1 MELHCHNVF
10 SNYMNDSPRIP
21 FDCGVTIEDQLYLA
35 YEKKIDAL
43 FITNH
48 NTLNGYKQMV
58 EYRDNH
64 EKLKSIKIYPAEE
77 ITINT
82 KGHVLAYGIYETIK
96 PGMNIDET
104 LDEIKKQN
112 AVSCAAHPFAVSNG
126 IRENA
131 IKCDMIETFNSNN
144 IDHYSNIVAE
154 KFSSDNKMISIAGSD
169 SHVLTTFGR
178 CINSIES
185 ENMLDSLLQEM
196 LKRKSKILK
205 AELAL
210 KEELFE
216 HAHYMLSSSKD
227 QLLNYIL
234 LHHPSKFSLVKWT
247 LDSFLSKPNSKLW
260 KILGSLGLYLSKRVS
275 KKVNMKG
282 HNPYVFQ
289 DRSWKTLISMSL
301 YP

>member
-1 MELHCHNVF
+1 
-10 SNYMNDSPRIP
+10 MNDSPRIP

-35 YEKKIDAL
+35 YEKRIDAL

-48 NTLNGYKQMV
+48 NTLKGYKQMV

-64 EKLKSIKIYPAEE
+64 EKLRRIKIYPAEE

-82 KGHVLAYGIYETIK
+82 KGHILAYGIYETIK
-96 PGMNIDET
+96 PGMDIDET
-104 LDEIKKQN
+104 LDAIKKQN

-126 IRENA
+126 IREKA

-144 IDHYSNIVAE
+144 IDHYSNLVAE
-154 KFSSDNKMISIAGSD
+154 KFSSDNHMISIAGSD

-185 ENMLDSLLQEM
+185 ENKLDSILQEM

-216 HAHYMLSSSKD
+216 HAYYMLSASKD
-227 QLLNYIL
+227 HLLNYIL
-234 LHHPSKFSLVKWT
+234 VHHPSKFSLVKWT

>member
-1 MELHCHNVF
+1 
-10 SNYMNDSPRIP
+10 MNDSPRIP
-21 FDCGVTIEDQLYLA
+21 FDCGVTIQDQLYLA

-64 EKLKSIKIYPAEE
+64 EKLRRIKIYPAEE

-82 KGHVLAYGIYETIK
+82 KGHILAYGIYETIK
-96 PGMNIDET
+96 PGMDIDET
-104 LDEIKKQN
+104 LDAIKKQN

-126 IRENA
+126 IREKA
-131 IKCDMIETFNSNN
+131 VKCDMIETFNSNN

-154 KFSSDNKMISIAGSD
+154 KFSSDNHMISIAGSD

-178 CINSIES
+178 CINSLES
-185 ENMLDSLLQEM
+185 ENKLDSILQEM

-216 HAHYMLSSSKD
+216 HAYYMLSASKD
-227 QLLNYIL
+227 HLLNYIL
-234 LHHPSKFSLVKWT
+234 VHHPSKFSLVKWT

>member
-1 MELHCHNVF
+1 
-10 SNYMNDSPRIP
+10 MNDSPRIP

-48 NTLNGYKQMV
+48 NTLKGYKQMV

-64 EKLKSIKIYPAEE
+64 EKLRRIKIYPAEE

-82 KGHVLAYGIYETIK
+82 KGHILAYGIYETIK
-96 PGMNIDET
+96 PGMDIDET
-104 LDEIKKQN
+104 LDAIKKQN

-126 IRENA
+126 IREKA

-144 IDHYSNIVAE
+144 IDHYSNLVAE
-154 KFSSDNKMISIAGSD
+154 KFSSDNHMISIAGSD

-185 ENMLDSLLQEM
+185 ENKLDSILQEM

-216 HAHYMLSSSKD
+216 HAYYMLSASKD
-227 QLLNYIL
+227 HLLNYIL
-234 LHHPSKFSLVKWT
+234 VHHPSKFSLVKWT

>member
-1 MELHCHNVF
+1 
-10 SNYMNDSPRIP
+10 MNDSPRIP
-21 FDCGVTIEDQLYLA
+21 FDCGVTIQDQLDLA

-64 EKLKSIKIYPAEE
+64 EKLRRIKIYPAEE

-82 KGHVLAYGIYETIK
+82 KGHILAYGIYETIK
-96 PGMNIDET
+96 PGMDIEET
-104 LDEIKKQN
+104 LDAIKKQN
-112 AVSCAAHPFAVSNG
+112 GVSCAAHPFAVSNG
-126 IRENA
+126 IREKA

-154 KFSSDNKMISIAGSD
+154 KFSSDNHMISIAGSD

-185 ENMLDSLLQEM
+185 ENKLDSILQEM

-216 HAHYMLSSSKD
+216 HAYYMLSASKD
-227 QLLNYIL
+227 HLLNYIL
-234 LHHPSKFSLVKWT
+234 VHHPSKFSLVKWT

>member
-1 MELHCHNVF
+1 
-10 SNYMNDSPRIP
+10 MNDSPRIP
-21 FDCGVTIEDQLYLA
+21 FDCGVSIEDQLYLA
-35 YEKKIDAL
+35 HEKKIDAL

-48 NTLNGYKQMV
+48 NTLNGYKQMIA
-58 EYRDNH
+58 YRDNH
-64 EKLKSIKIYPAEE
+64 EKLKNIKIYPAEE

-82 KGHVLAYGIYETIK
+82 KGHILAYGIYETIK
-96 PGMNIDET
+96 PGMDIDET
-104 LDEIKKQN
+104 LDAIKKQN

-126 IRENA
+126 IREKA

-144 IDHYSNIVAE
+144 IDHYSNLVAE
-154 KFSSDNKMISIAGSD
+154 KFSSDNHMISIAGSD
-169 SHVLTTFGR
+169 SHVLTTFAR
-178 CINSIES
+178 CINSLES
-185 ENMLDSLLQEM
+185 ENKLDYILQEM

-216 HAHYMLSSSKD
+216 HAYYMLSASKD
-227 QLLNYIL
+227 HLLNYVL
-234 LHHPSKFSLVKWT
+234 VHHPSKFSLVKWT

-282 HNPYVFQ
+282 HNPYVFE
-289 DRSWKTLISMSL
+289 DRSWKTLISLSL

>member
-1 MELHCHNVF
+1 
-10 SNYMNDSPRIP
+10 MNDSPRIP

-48 NTLNGYKQMV
+48 NTLKGYKQMV

-64 EKLKSIKIYPAEE
+64 EKLSRIKIYPAEE

-82 KGHVLAYGIYETIK
+82 KGHILAYGIYETIK
-96 PGMNIDET
+96 PGMDIDET
-104 LDEIKKQN
+104 LDAIKKQN

-126 IRENA
+126 IREKA

-154 KFSSDNKMISIAGSD
+154 KFSSDNHMISIAGSD

-178 CINSIES
+178 CINSIEA
-185 ENMLDSLLQEM
+185 ENKLDSILQEM

-216 HAHYMLSSSKD
+216 HAYYMLSASKD
-227 QLLNYIL
+227 HLLNYIL
-234 LHHPSKFSLVKWT
+234 VHHPSKFSLVKWT

>member
-1 MELHCHNVF
+1 
-10 SNYMNDSPRIP
+10 MNDSPRIP

-48 NTLNGYKQMV
+48 NTLNGYKQMI

-64 EKLKSIKIYPAEE
+64 EKLRRIKIYPAEE

-82 KGHVLAYGIYETIK
+82 KGHILAYGIYETIK
-96 PGMNIDET
+96 PGMDIDET
-104 LDEIKKQN
+104 LDAIKKQN

-126 IRENA
+126 IREKA

-154 KFSSDNKMISIAGSD
+154 KFSSDNHMISIAGSD

-185 ENMLDSLLQEM
+185 ENKLDSILQEM

-216 HAHYMLSSSKD
+216 HAYYMLSASKD
-227 QLLNYIL
+227 HLLNYIL
-234 LHHPSKFSLVKWT
+234 VHHPSKFSLVKWT

>member
-10 SNYMNDSPRIP
+10 SNNMNGSPRVP
-21 FDCGVTIEDQLYLA
+21 FDCGVTVEDQLLLA
-35 YEKKIDAL
+35 DEKKIDVI

-48 NTLNGYKQMV
+48 NTLNGYKQML
-58 EYRDNH
+58 EYKENH
-64 EKLKSIKIYPAEE
+64 EKFKNIKIYPAEE

-82 KGHVLAYGIYETIK
+82 KGHVLAYGIHETIK
-96 PGMNIDET
+96 PGMDIDET
-104 LDEIKKQN
+104 LDTIRKQN

-131 IKCDMIETFNSNN
+131 IKCDMIESFNSNN
-144 IDHYSNIVAE
+144 IDNYSNITAE

-169 SHVLTTFGR
+169 SHVRSTFGR
-178 CINSIES
+178 CINTIES
-185 ENMLDSLLQEM
+185 ENNLDSILQEM

-205 AELAL
+205 AELAF

-216 HAHYMLSSSKD
+216 HAHYILSASKD
-227 QLLNYIL
+227 QLLNYVL
-234 LHHPSKFSLVKWT
+234 LHHPSKYSLVKWA
-247 LDSFLSKPNSKLW
+247 LDSFISKPNSKLW

-275 KKVNMKG
+275 NKVNMKG
-282 HNPYVFQ
+282 YNPYVFE

>member
-1 MELHCHNVF
+1 
-10 SNYMNDSPRIP
+10 MNDSPRIP

-48 NTLNGYKQMV
+48 NTLNGYKQMI

-64 EKLKSIKIYPAEE
+64 EKLRRIKIYPAEE

-82 KGHVLAYGIYETIK
+82 KGHILAYGIYETIK
-96 PGMNIDET
+96 PGMDINET
-104 LDEIKKQN
+104 LDAIKKQN

-126 IRENA
+126 IREKA

-144 IDHYSNIVAE
+144 IDHYSNLVAE
-154 KFSSDNKMISIAGSD
+154 KFSSDNHMISIAGSD

-185 ENMLDSLLQEM
+185 ENKLDSILQEM

-216 HAHYMLSSSKD
+216 HAYYMLSASKD
-227 QLLNYIL
+227 HLLNYIL
-234 LHHPSKFSLVKWT
+234 VHHPSKFSLVKWT

>member
-1 MELHCHNVF
+1 
-10 SNYMNDSPRIP
+10 MNDSPRIP

-48 NTLNGYKQMV
+48 NTLKGYKQMV

-64 EKLKSIKIYPAEE
+64 EKLRRIKIYPAEE

-82 KGHVLAYGIYETIK
+82 KGHILAYGIYETIK
-96 PGMNIDET
+96 PGMDIDET
-104 LDEIKKQN
+104 LDAIKKQN

-126 IRENA
+126 IREKA

-154 KFSSDNKMISIAGSD
+154 KFSSDNHMISIAGSD

-178 CINSIES
+178 CINSIEA
-185 ENMLDSLLQEM
+185 ENKLDSILQEM

-216 HAHYMLSSSKD
+216 HAYYMLSASKD
-227 QLLNYIL
+227 HLLNYIL
-234 LHHPSKFSLVKWT
+234 VHHPSKFSLVKWT

>member
-10 SNYMNDSPRIP
+10 SNNMNDSPRIP
-21 FDCGVTIEDQLYLA
+21 FDCGVSIEDQLYLA

-48 NTLNGYKQMV
+48 NTLNGYKQMIA
-58 EYRDNH
+58 YRDNH
-64 EKLKSIKIYPAEE
+64 EKLRRIKIYPAEE

-82 KGHVLAYGIYETIK
+82 KGHILAYGIYETIK
-96 PGMNIDET
+96 PGMDINET
-104 LDEIKKQN
+104 LDAIKKQN

-126 IRENA
+126 IREKA

-154 KFSSDNKMISIAGSD
+154 KFSSDNHMISIAGSD

-185 ENMLDSLLQEM
+185 ENKLDSILQEM

-216 HAHYMLSSSKD
+216 HAYYMLSASKD
-227 QLLNYIL
+227 HLLNYIL
-234 LHHPSKFSLVKWT
+234 VHHPSKFSLVKWT

>member
-1 MELHCHNVF
+1 M
-10 SNYMNDSPRIP
+10 I
-21 FDCGVTIEDQLYLA
+21 A
-35 YEKKIDAL
+35 
-43 FITNH
+43 
-48 NTLNGYKQMV
+48 
-58 EYRDNH
+58 YRDNH
-64 EKLKSIKIYPAEE
+64 EKLKSVKIYPAEE

-82 KGHVLAYGIYETIK
+82 KGHILAYGIYETIK
-96 PGMNIDET
+96 PGMDIDET
-104 LDEIKKQN
+104 LDAIKKQN

-126 IRENA
+126 IREKA

-154 KFSSDNKMISIAGSD
+154 KFSSDNHMISIAGSD

-178 CINSIES
+178 CINSLES
-185 ENMLDSLLQEM
+185 ENKLDSILQEM

-216 HAHYMLSSSKD
+216 HAYYMLSASKD
-227 QLLNYIL
+227 HLLNYIL
-234 LHHPSKFSLVKWT
+234 VHHPSKFSLVKWT

-282 HNPYVFQ
+282 HNPYVFE

>member
-1 MELHCHNVF
+1 
-10 SNYMNDSPRIP
+10 MNDSPRIP

-58 EYRDNH
+58 AYRDNH
-64 EKLKSIKIYPAEE
+64 EKLRRIKIYPAEE

-82 KGHVLAYGIYETIK
+82 KGHILAYGIYETIK
-96 PGMNIDET
+96 PGMDIDET
-104 LDEIKKQN
+104 LDAIKKQN

-126 IRENA
+126 IREKA

-154 KFSSDNKMISIAGSD
+154 KFSSDNHMISIAGSD

-185 ENMLDSLLQEM
+185 ENKLDAILQEM

-216 HAHYMLSSSKD
+216 HAYYMLSASKD
-227 QLLNYIL
+227 HLLNYIL
-234 LHHPSKFSLVKWT
+234 VHHPSKFSLVKWT

-260 KILGSLGLYLSKRVS
+260 QILGSLGLYLSKRVS

>member
-1 MELHCHNVF
+1 
-10 SNYMNDSPRIP
+10 
-21 FDCGVTIEDQLYLA
+21 
-35 YEKKIDAL
+35 
-43 FITNH
+43 
-48 NTLNGYKQMV
+48 MV

-64 EKLKSIKIYPAEE
+64 EKLRRIKIYPAEE

-82 KGHVLAYGIYETIK
+82 KGHILAYGIYETIK
-96 PGMNIDET
+96 PGMDIDET
-104 LDEIKKQN
+104 LDAINKQN

-126 IRENA
+126 IREKA

-154 KFSSDNKMISIAGSD
+154 KFSSDNHMISIAGSD

-178 CINSIES
+178 CINSIEA
-185 ENMLDSLLQEM
+185 ENKLDSILQEM

-216 HAHYMLSSSKD
+216 HAYYMLSASKD
-227 QLLNYIL
+227 HLLNYIL
-234 LHHPSKFSLVKWT
+234 VHHPSKFSLVKWT

>member
-1 MELHCHNVF
+1 
-10 SNYMNDSPRIP
+10 MNDSPRIP

-48 NTLNGYKQMV
+48 NTLKGYKQMV

-64 EKLKSIKIYPAEE
+64 EKLSRIKIYPAEE

-82 KGHVLAYGIYETIK
+82 KGHILAYGIYETIK
-96 PGMNIDET
+96 PGMDIDET
-104 LDEIKKQN
+104 LDAINKQN

-126 IRENA
+126 IREKA

-154 KFSSDNKMISIAGSD
+154 KFSSDNHMISIAGSD

-178 CINSIES
+178 CINSIEA
-185 ENMLDSLLQEM
+185 ENKLDSILQEM

-216 HAHYMLSSSKD
+216 HAYYMLSASKD
-227 QLLNYIL
+227 HLLNYIL
-234 LHHPSKFSLVKWT
+234 VHHPSKFSLVKWT

>member
-1 MELHCHNVF
+1 
-10 SNYMNDSPRIP
+10 MNDSPRIP

-48 NTLNGYKQMV
+48 NTLDGYKQMI

-64 EKLKSIKIYPAEE
+64 EKLRRIKIYPAEE

-82 KGHVLAYGIYETIK
+82 KGHILAYGIYETIK
-96 PGMNIDET
+96 PGMDIDET
-104 LDEIKKQN
+104 LDAIKKQN

-126 IRENA
+126 IREKA

-154 KFSSDNKMISIAGSD
+154 KFSSDNHMISIAGSD

-185 ENMLDSLLQEM
+185 ENKLDSILQEM

-216 HAHYMLSSSKD
+216 HAYYMLSASKD
-227 QLLNYIL
+227 HLLNYIL
-234 LHHPSKFSLVKWT
+234 VHHPSKFSLVKWT

>member
-1 MELHCHNVF
+1 M
-10 SNYMNDSPRIP
+10 D
-21 FDCGVTIEDQLYLA
+21 
-35 YEKKIDAL
+35 
-43 FITNH
+43 
-48 NTLNGYKQMV
+48 
-58 EYRDNH
+58 
-64 EKLKSIKIYPAEE
+64 
-77 ITINT
+77 
-82 KGHVLAYGIYETIK
+82 
-96 PGMNIDET
+96 IDET
-104 LDEIKKQN
+104 LDAIKKQN

-126 IRENA
+126 IREKA

-154 KFSSDNKMISIAGSD
+154 KFSSVNHMISIAGSD

-178 CINSIES
+178 CINSLES
-185 ENMLDSLLQEM
+185 ENKLDSILQEM

-216 HAHYMLSSSKD
+216 HAYYMLSASKD
-227 QLLNYIL
+227 HLLNYIL
-234 LHHPSKFSLVKWT
+234 VHHPSKFSLVKWT
-247 LDSFLSKPNSKLW
+247 LDSFLSRPNSKLW

-282 HNPYVFQ
+282 HNPYVFE

>member
-10 SNYMNDSPRIP
+10 SNNMNDSPRIP
-21 FDCGVTIEDQLYLA
+21 FDCGVSIEDQLYLA

-48 NTLNGYKQMV
+48 NTLNGYKQMIA
-58 EYRDNH
+58 YRDNH
-64 EKLKSIKIYPAEE
+64 EKLKNIKIYPAEE

-82 KGHVLAYGIYETIK
+82 KGHILAYGIYETIK
-96 PGMNIDET
+96 PGMDIDET
-104 LDEIKKQN
+104 LDAIKKQN

-126 IRENA
+126 IREKA

-154 KFSSDNKMISIAGSD
+154 KFSSDNHMISIAGSD

-178 CINSIES
+178 CINSLEA
-185 ENMLDSLLQEM
+185 ENKLDSILQEM

-216 HAHYMLSSSKD
+216 HAYYMLSASKD
-227 QLLNYIL
+227 HLLNYIL
-234 LHHPSKFSLVKWT
+234 VHHPSKFSLVKWT

-282 HNPYVFQ
+282 HNPYVFE

>member
-1 MELHCHNVF
+1 
-10 SNYMNDSPRIP
+10 MNDSPRIP

-64 EKLKSIKIYPAEE
+64 EKLRRIKIYPAEE

-82 KGHVLAYGIYETIK
+82 KGHILAYGIYETIK
-96 PGMNIDET
+96 PGMDIDET
-104 LDEIKKQN
+104 LDAIKKQN

-126 IRENA
+126 IREKA

-154 KFSSDNKMISIAGSD
+154 KFSSDNHMISIAGSD

-178 CINSIES
+178 CINSIEA
-185 ENMLDSLLQEM
+185 ENKLDSILQEM

-216 HAHYMLSSSKD
+216 HAYYMLSASKD
-227 QLLNYIL
+227 HLLNYIL
-234 LHHPSKFSLVKWT
+234 VHHPSKFSLVKWT

>member
-1 MELHCHNVF
+1 
-10 SNYMNDSPRIP
+10 MNDSPRIP

-35 YEKKIDAL
+35 HEKNIDVL
-43 FITNH
+43 FVTNH
-48 NTLNGYKQMV
+48 NTLNGYKQML

-64 EKLKSIKIYPAEE
+64 EKLRRIKIYPAEE

-82 KGHVLAYGIYETIK
+82 KGHILAYGIYETIK
-96 PGMNIDET
+96 PGMDIDET
-104 LDEIKKQN
+104 LDAIKKQN

-126 IRENA
+126 IREKA

-144 IDHYSNIVAE
+144 IDHYSNLVAE
-154 KFSSDNKMISIAGSD
+154 KFSSDNHMISIAGSD

-185 ENMLDSLLQEM
+185 ENKLDSILQEM

-216 HAHYMLSSSKD
+216 HAYYMLSASKD
-227 QLLNYIL
+227 HLLNYIL
-234 LHHPSKFSLVKWT
+234 VHHPSKFSLVKWT

>member
-1 MELHCHNVF
+1 
-10 SNYMNDSPRIP
+10 MNDSPRIP
-21 FDCGVTIEDQLYLA
+21 FDCGVSIEDQLYLA
-35 YEKKIDAL
+35 YKKKIDAL

-48 NTLNGYKQMV
+48 NTLNGYKQMIA
-58 EYRDNH
+58 YRDNH
-64 EKLKSIKIYPAEE
+64 EKLKNIKIYPAEE

-82 KGHVLAYGIYETIK
+82 KGHILAYGIYETIK

-104 LDEIKKQN
+104 LDAIKKQN

-126 IRENA
+126 IREKA

-154 KFSSDNKMISIAGSD
+154 KFSSDNHMISIAGSD

-185 ENMLDSLLQEM
+185 ENKLDSILQEM
-196 LKRKSKILK
+196 LKRKTKILK

-216 HAHYMLSSSKD
+216 HAYYMLSASKD
-227 QLLNYIL
+227 HLLNYIL
-234 LHHPSKFSLVKWT
+234 VHHPSKFSLVKWT

>member
-1 MELHCHNVF
+1 
-10 SNYMNDSPRIP
+10 MNDSPRIP

-48 NTLNGYKQMV
+48 NTLNGYKQMI

-64 EKLKSIKIYPAEE
+64 EKLRRIKIYPAEE

-82 KGHVLAYGIYETIK
+82 KGHILAYGIYETIK
-96 PGMNIDET
+96 PGMDIDET
-104 LDEIKKQN
+104 LDAIKKQN

-126 IRENA
+126 IREKA

-144 IDHYSNIVAE
+144 IDHYSNLVAE
-154 KFSSDNKMISIAGSD
+154 KFSSDNHMISIAGSD

-185 ENMLDSLLQEM
+185 ENKLDSILQEM

-216 HAHYMLSSSKD
+216 HAYYMLSASKD
-227 QLLNYIL
+227 HLLNYIL
-234 LHHPSKFSLVKWT
+234 VHHPSKFSLVKWT

>member
-21 FDCGVTIEDQLYLA
+21 FDCGVSIEDQLYLA

-58 EYRDNH
+58 AYRDSH

-82 KGHVLAYGIYETIK
+82 KGHILAYGIYETIK
-96 PGMNIDET
+96 SGMDIDET
-104 LDEIKKQN
+104 LDAIKKQN

-126 IRENA
+126 IREKA

-144 IDHYSNIVAE
+144 IDHYSNLVAE
-154 KFSSDNKMISIAGSD
+154 KFSSDNHMISIAGSD
-169 SHVLTTFGR
+169 SHVLTTFAR

-185 ENMLDSLLQEM
+185 ENKLDSILQEM

-216 HAHYMLSSSKD
+216 HAYYMLSASKD
-227 QLLNYIL
+227 HLLNYIL
-234 LHHPSKFSLVKWT
+234 VHHPSKFSLVKWT

-282 HNPYVFQ
+282 HNPYVFE
-289 DRSWKTLISMSL
+289 DRSWKTLISLSL

>member
-1 MELHCHNVF
+1 
-10 SNYMNDSPRIP
+10 
-21 FDCGVTIEDQLYLA
+21 
-35 YEKKIDAL
+35 
-43 FITNH
+43 
-48 NTLNGYKQMV
+48 MV
-58 EYRDNH
+58 AYRDNH

-82 KGHVLAYGIYETIK
+82 KGHILAYGIYETIK
-96 PGMNIDET
+96 SGMDIDET
-104 LDEIKKQN
+104 LDAIKKQN

-126 IRENA
+126 IREKA

-144 IDHYSNIVAE
+144 IDHYSNLVAE
-154 KFSSDNKMISIAGSD
+154 KFSSDNHMISIAGSD
-169 SHVLTTFGR
+169 SHVLTTFAR

-185 ENMLDSLLQEM
+185 ENKLDSILQEM

-205 AELAL
+205 AELTL

-216 HAHYMLSSSKD
+216 HAYYMLSASKD
-227 QLLNYIL
+227 HLLNYIL
-234 LHHPSKFSLVKWT
+234 VHHPSKFSLVKWT

-282 HNPYVFQ
+282 HNPYVFE
-289 DRSWKTLISMSL
+289 DRSWKTLISLSL